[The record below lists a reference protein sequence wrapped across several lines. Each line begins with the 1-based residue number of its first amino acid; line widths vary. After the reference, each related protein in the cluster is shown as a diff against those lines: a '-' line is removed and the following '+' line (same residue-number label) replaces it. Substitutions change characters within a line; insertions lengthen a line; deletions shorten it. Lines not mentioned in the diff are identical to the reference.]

1 MKNTKQKSQQRKRGK
16 GVSIKTKL
24 IGAFALILIIPTFLV
39 SIIGYTTSRNEIE
52 NDMANASK
60 ENVALIN
67 ETINHFIYSNVENI
81 DFLSA
86 NLGEVLQKYPEGKVV
101 SSTVREEL
109 SDFQKNH
116 TLLSST
122 YVGTVNGDMI
132 LEPHDELPEDYD
144 PRERPWYKL
153 AIENKGEVVITEPYV
168 DAVKNTSLITIAK
181 TLENGQG
188 VVAIDLNMKGLEESI
203 SKVKIGDEGYVMLL
217 DAKEKYI
224 VHPEHKTG
232 DAITEKWAKEV
243 YSKES
248 GSLEYELDGNKKQM
262 FFLTNDITG
271 WKISGTMYEE
281 EIKNAA
287 STILNRTAVVLIV
300 SLIIGSFFVYFI
312 IRSIIQPLNKLM
324 LVSRKVSEGDL
335 TETVEVKS
343 ADELGQLSDS
353 FNSMIN
359 SLKSVL
365 ASVSEQAVRLSA
377 SSEELVASS
386 SESAEANQNIAS
398 TLQDLLIGTEQQS
411 QSVNGATTI
420 IQEISNGIQHIAS
433 TSEEVSQEAI
443 NASKEAT
450 SGQEVIS
457 SLVVQMKSINEN
469 IGQLSQKIND
479 LGQRSKQIGTVA
491 DAITKIAGQTKL
503 LSFNANIEA
512 AHAGEA
518 GAGFGV
524 VATEIGKLAEQSAQS
539 GQQISDFL
547 DGIQDEIRTVVDTM
561 DKSETEVSKGITL
574 VSDTGQSFNSI
585 LKSVENVAA
594 QIQEVSAAM
603 EEISS
608 STGDI
613 VSSMDKISEVGEETV
628 AGTQTVSAATEQQ
641 LASSEEVK
649 LSASEL
655 AKMAEELQLLIG
667 IFKF

>member
-60 ENVALIN
+60 ENVTLIN

-86 NLGEVLQKYPEGKVV
+86 NIGEVLQDSPEGKVV
-101 SSTVREEL
+101 SPTVREKL

-122 YVGTVNGDMI
+122 YIGTVNGDMI
-132 LEPHDELPEDYD
+132 LEPNEELPADYD

-153 AIENKGEVVITEPYV
+153 AIEKKGEVVITEPYV

-188 VVAIDLNMKGLEESI
+188 VVAIDLNMKALEESI

-232 DAITEKWAKEV
+232 EAVTEKWAKEV

-248 GSLEYELDGNKKQM
+248 GSLEYELDGNDKKM

-287 STILNRTAVVLIV
+287 STILNRTAIVLMV
-300 SLIIGSFFVYFI
+300 SLIVGSFFVYFI
-312 IRSIIQPLNKLM
+312 IRSIVRPLNKLM

-343 ADELGQLSDS
+343 TDELGQLSDS

-398 TLQDLLIGTEQQS
+398 TLQDLLKGSEQQS

-524 VATEIGKLAEQSAQS
+524 VATEIGKLAEQSAHS